1 MPPDHSCLLGRL
13 SFLLCWLVYKKI
25 KQIQTLLDISLHQ
38 LVNFP
43 VSFWCYKIILSQVLD
58 LEKATFLKMI
68 LKFDKLSI
76 INSFVLIP

>member
-1 MPPDHSCLLGRL
+1 MPPDNSCLLGRL
-13 SFLLCWLVYKKI
+13 SFLLCWPVYKKI

-76 INSFVLIP
+76 INYYALSP